1 VGVRE
6 QGSSMQHD
14 HHASRLTMYRDGGG
28 CTCTSAVTGLHDMDE
43 FVQSQLILAAMTLV
57 THVLRPGGT
66 FVAKIFRGKDI
77 GLLYAQLKTFFPL
90 VHVAK
95 PKSSR
100 NSSIEAFIVCR
111 QYAPPPGL
119 RPEALRDVLKRRH
132 EEAGG
137 QAAAG
142 GEAGGSGGFEFSCQ
156 LEAELVPFLA
166 CGDLSGF
173 DADQSYPLEAPP
185 LDPVAPPTVPPY
197 KTALS
202 NAGRS
207 IG

>member
-1 VGVRE
+1 
-6 QGSSMQHD
+6 
-14 HHASRLTMYRDGGG
+14 
-28 CTCTSAVTGLHDMDE
+28 MDE
-43 FVQSQLILAAMTLV
+43 FVQSQLILAALTLV

-77 GLLYAQLKTFFPL
+77 GLLYAQLKLFFPL

-100 NSSIEAFIVCR
+100 NSSIEAFVVCR
-111 QYAPPPGL
+111 QYALPPGL
-119 RPEALRDVLKRRH
+119 RPEALRDELKRRH
-132 EEAGG
+132 DEAGAG
-137 QAAAG
+137 QQPTAG
-142 GEAGGSGGFEFSCQ
+142 GEVGGSGGFEFSCQ

-166 CGDLSGF
+166 CGDLSGY
-173 DADQSYPLEAPP
+173 DADQSYPLEAAP
-185 LDPVAPPTVPPY
+185 LEPVAPPTVPPY
-197 KTALS
+197 RTALS

>member
-1 VGVRE
+1 
-6 QGSSMQHD
+6 
-14 HHASRLTMYRDGGG
+14 
-28 CTCTSAVTGLHDMDE
+28 MDE

-77 GLLYAQLKTFFPL
+77 DLLYAQLKTFFPL
-90 VHVAK
+90 VHVVK

-100 NSSIEAFIVCR
+100 NSSIEAFVVCR
-111 QYAPPPGL
+111 QYTPPPEL
-119 RPEALRDVLKRRH
+119 RPEALRDVLRRRH
-132 EEAGG
+132 EEVGGG

-142 GEAGGSGGFEFSCQ
+142 EAGEAAGSGGFEFSCQ
-156 LEAELVPFLA
+156 LEAELVPFLS
-166 CGDLSGF
+166 CGDLSGY
-173 DADQSYPLEAPP
+173 DADQSYPLEAAP
-185 LDPVAPPTVPPY
+185 LEPVAPPTVPPY
-197 KTALS
+197 RTALS